1 MTARK
6 ANDHALDV
14 LLDVRQ
20 KHAPDLDESLLR
32 DSYEIEKQFQFDR
45 DREVALVKLRRL
57 VETAV
62 KSETALDGDSA

>member
-14 LLDVRQ
+14 LLEVRE
-20 KHAPDLDESLLR
+20 KHASDLDEALLR
-32 DSYEIEKQFQFDR
+32 EAYEIEKQFQFDR

-57 VETAV
+57 VENAV
-62 KSETALDGDSA
+62 ERETAAGGGEA